1 MRGLRV
7 RDVVVSFSTSVAQLA
22 YAKLDPETRDLDD
35 ARLAIETLRALVP
48 VLESALPEETVRD
61 LRQVVSNLQLAY
73 AGAASSPEPA
83 PEADEQEPGEPEP
96 EPATGEEPAG
106 DG

>member
-1 MRGLRV
+1 MRVLRV
-7 RDVVVSFSTSVAQLA
+7 RDVVVSFFTSVAQLA

-35 ARLAIETLRALVP
+35 ARVAIETLRALVP
-48 VLESALPEETVRD
+48 VLEGALPEETVRD
-61 LRQVVSNLQLAY
+61 LRQAVSNLQLAY
-73 AGAASSPEPA
+73 AGAASRPGPA
-83 PEADEQEPGEPEP
+83 PEAGDRQQAEE